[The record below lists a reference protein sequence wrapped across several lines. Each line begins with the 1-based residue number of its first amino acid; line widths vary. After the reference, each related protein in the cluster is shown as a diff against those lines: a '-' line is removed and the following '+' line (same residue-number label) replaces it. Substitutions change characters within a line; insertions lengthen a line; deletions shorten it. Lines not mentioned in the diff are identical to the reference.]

1 MGNVVMILGKSG
13 TGKSTSIKTLNPK
26 DTVIINVLKK
36 RLPFKGSSSLYNKE
50 NKNLFNVDDYNSI
63 NSFLESINKNAEYVK
78 NVVIDDMTY
87 VMRKEY
93 FKSAKI
99 TGFTKFVDMG
109 AHFQSIIQ
117 TAENAREDLN
127 VFLVLHC
134 EDVISDNV
142 IVSYKPSTIGKMI
155 DNTYNPVEVVP
166 VVLFSSVKYDEDKK
180 PIYGFYT
187 HRCME
192 GSIEIPAKSPDGMFS
207 EDFIPNDLG
216 LVITAMN
223 EYYQ

>member
-216 LVITAMN
+216 LVITTMN
-223 EYYQ
+223 KYYQ

>member
-13 TGKSTSIKTLNPK
+13 TGKSTSIKTLDPK

-36 RLPFKGSSSLYNKE
+36 RLPFKGSSSLYNKD

-63 NSFLESINKNAEYVK
+63 NSFLESINKNAGYVK

-216 LVITAMN
+216 LVVTAMN